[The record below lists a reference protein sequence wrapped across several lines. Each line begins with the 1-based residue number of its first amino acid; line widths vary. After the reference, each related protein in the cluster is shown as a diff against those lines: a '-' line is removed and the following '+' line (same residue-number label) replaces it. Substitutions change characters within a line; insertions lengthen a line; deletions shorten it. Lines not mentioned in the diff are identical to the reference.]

1 MSDFLNEMASSSR
14 ARVVTAMQREPLAAL
29 RARALAT
36 PPPPPLQLAVNGF
49 DIIAEIKPSS
59 PARGA
64 LTANGRM
71 SAAEARA
78 RAASYATAGACAISV
93 LTEPARF
100 GGGIDL
106 LEAAAKGSV
115 APVMRKDF
123 LVDPYQLFEARACG
137 ASGVLLIVRMLG
149 DELLGELAD
158 AAREAQLFVLWETF
172 DAVDLGR
179 LEAVRENTP
188 RPRLAGL
195 NARDLVT
202 LQVDIERLSRLAGQ
216 FPVEFLRVAES
227 GLSTPEDAA
236 RWAACGYRAA
246 LVGEALMRAEDSAA
260 LLRSM
265 LAAGRA
271 ATKWSD

>member
-1 MSDFLNEMASSSR
+1 MSDFLSAMASASR
-14 ARVVTAMQREPLAAL
+14 ARVVAAKQREPLTAL

-36 PPPPPLQLAVNGF
+36 PLPAPLQLAATGF
-49 DIIAEIKPSS
+49 DVIAEIKPSS

-64 LTANGRM
+64 LTATGRM
-71 SAAEARA
+71 SAAQARA
-78 RAASYATAGACAISV
+78 RAASYAKAGACAISV

-100 GGGIDL
+100 GGGMDL
-106 LEAAAKGSV
+106 LAAAASGST

-123 LVDPYQLFEARACG
+123 LVDPYQLFEARAAG
-137 ASGVLLIVRMLG
+137 ASGVLLIVRILG

-158 AAREAQLFVLWETF
+158 AAREAQLFVLWEAF
-172 DAVDLGR
+172 DTLDLGR
-179 LEAVRENTP
+179 LDAVRELTP
-188 RPRLAGL
+188 TPRLAGL

-202 LQVDIERLSRLAGQ
+202 LQVDLERLSRLAHQ

-227 GLSTPEDAA
+227 GLSTAEDAA
-236 RWAACGYRAA
+236 RWAACGYRAV

-271 ATKWSD
+271 ATKRSE